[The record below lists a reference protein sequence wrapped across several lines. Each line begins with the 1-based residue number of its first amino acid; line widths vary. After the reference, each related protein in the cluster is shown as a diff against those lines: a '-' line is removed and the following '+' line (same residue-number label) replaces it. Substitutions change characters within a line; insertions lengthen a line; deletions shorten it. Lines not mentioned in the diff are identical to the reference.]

1 MIRERRTVQRQTIK
15 RVLEEAGRPM
25 SPQEV
30 HVAARKSIPGI
41 GLATVYRAVRR
52 LLDQGWLVTV
62 DIPGEPPRY
71 ELAGKTHHHHF
82 FCRGCGR
89 TFDVKG
95 CPQEIKSLT
104 PRGFRL
110 EGHELVLYGR
120 CPRCLKRE

>member
-1 MIRERRTVQRQTIK
+1 
-15 RVLEEAGRPM
+15 M